1 MAGATMSDWDDH
13 GYGGGMSAGIHNRW
27 CVCEKCCPPAKK
39 EKKMKS
45 MLSLKEN
52 VGISYEEGKVKVIAD
67 GKVTVDLPLDD
78 FLKAIGVGA
87 GKAKAYA
94 KKVGGQV
101 KEFVKKQHAA
111 KK

>member
-1 MAGATMSDWDDH
+1 
-13 GYGGGMSAGIHNRW
+13 
-27 CVCEKCCPPAKK
+27 
-39 EKKMKS
+39 MKS

-52 VGISYEEGKVKVIAD
+52 VGISYEQGKVKVIAD

-94 KKVGGQV
+94 KKVGGQA
-101 KEFVKKQHAA
+101 KEWVRKQNEKKEQ
-111 KK
+111 KKTVSNVV